1 MTKSFICTIAF
12 TSVAVLAFAAA
23 PTIAHAKTAKAC
35 EAEYKA
41 GKADLQKAG
50 TKKTDFMTTC
60 RAQPDA
66 AATTKT
72 DPKADKAAAAADKK
86 AKADAAKAEK
96 KAKADQAAADAKA
109 KADQAAAD
117 TKAKADAAAA
127 DKKAKADAKKAA
139 ADAKKTAAKP
149 AAAPAAEKPAS
160 TTGTRAEKPAAPK
173 PTANEPDGKQGRV
186 AFVARER
193 ACGADWKA
201 DKAAGKTGD
210 QQWPQYWSDCNKRKK
225 AQGM

>member
-1 MTKSFICTIAF
+1 MTKSFICTIAA
-12 TSVAVLAFAAA
+12 TSIAVFAFAAA

-60 RAQPDA
+60 RAQPEA
-66 AATTKT
+66 AATTKP

-96 KAKADQAAADAKA
+96 KAKADQAAADQKA

-117 TKAKADAAAA
+117 
-127 DKKAKADAKKAA
+127 KKAAADAKKAA
-139 ADAKKTAAKP
+139 ADAKKAAKP
-149 AAAPAAEKPAS
+149 TAEKPAS
-160 TTGTRAEKPAAPK
+160 TTTGTRAEKPAAPK

-210 QQWPQYWSDCNKRKK
+210 QTWPQYWSDCNKRKK

>member
-1 MTKSFICTIAF
+1 MTKSFICTIAA
-12 TSVAVLAFAAA
+12 TSIAVFAFAAA

-60 RAQPDA
+60 RAQPEA
-66 AATTKT
+66 AATDTKT
-72 DPKADKAAAAADKK
+72 DKKAADTKADKAAAAADKK
-86 AKADAAKAEK
+86 AKADAANAEK
-96 KAKADQAAADAKA
+96 KAKADQAAADQKA

-117 TKAKADAAAA
+117 
-127 DKKAKADAKKAA
+127 KKAAADAKKAA

-149 AAAPAAEKPAS
+149 AATEKPATT

-173 PTANEPDGKQGRV
+173 PAANEPDGKQGRV

-193 ACGADWKA
+193 ACGADWKT

-210 QQWPQYWSDCNKRKK
+210 QTWPQYWSDCNKRKK